1 MVDAYVPYLTD
12 LRTPKCYGQ
21 DMREYFNYIVEL
33 LNYNLFILGEA
44 KITPLSILYLIL
56 LTLGL
61 VYLSGKLKDVLLAQ
75 ILDRTSMGRGAR
87 QAIGTIVRYVV
98 LFIGFIIILQ
108 TVGIDLTTLT
118 VIAGAIGIGIGFG
131 LQNIASNFISG
142 LIVLLER
149 PIQVGDRIE
158 ANKVNGEVM
167 AIGPRSTRI
176 RTNDNVTVIIPNSKL
191 VSENVVNWSYKNDTV
206 RVRIPVLVDH
216 DSDVELVTNLLKEAA
231 NEHADVESSPPVSVG
246 FIKFD
251 SDGLHFELRA
261 WSKVRFHRPG
271 GLQSDLNY
279 TILAKFREHNIVI
292 PRGENSSGSVP
303 KPTGQYAADDE
314 VGNADTAH

>member
-1 MVDAYVPYLTD
+1 
-12 LRTPKCYGQ
+12 
-21 DMREYFNYIVEL
+21 MREYFRYIIDL
-33 LNYNLFILGEA
+33 LNYNLFALGDA

-61 VYLSGKLKDVLLAQ
+61 VYLSGKLKDLLVAQ
-75 ILDRTSMGRGAR
+75 ILDRTSMARGAR
-87 QAIGTIVRYVV
+87 QAIGTIARYLV

-118 VIAGAIGIGIGFG
+118 VIAGAVGIGIGFG

-176 RTNDNVTVIIPNSKL
+176 KTNDNVTVIIPNSKL

-206 RVRIPVLVDH
+206 RVRIPVIVDH
-216 DSDVELVTNLLKEAA
+216 DSNVDLVTRLLKEAA
-231 NEHADVESSPPVSVG
+231 NEHLDVAAEPPVTVG
-246 FIKFD
+246 FLKFNE
-251 SDGLHFELRA
+251 DGLFFELRA
-261 WSKVRFHRPG
+261 WSRVRFHKPG
-271 GLQSDLNY
+271 VLQSDLNY
-279 TILAKFREHNIVI
+279 TILAKFREHGIVA
-292 PRGENSSGSVP
+292 PRSDRISVHKAEADSGFVGETDFSES
-303 KPTGQYAADDE
+303 AD
-314 VGNADTAH
+314 GPSH

>member
-1 MVDAYVPYLTD
+1 
-12 LRTPKCYGQ
+12 
-21 DMREYFNYIVEL
+21 MREYFNSVVDV
-33 LNYNLFILGEA
+33 LNYNLFALGNA

-56 LTLGL
+56 LTVGL
-61 VYLSGKLKDVLLAQ
+61 VYLSGKLRNLLVAQ
-75 ILDRTSMGRGAR
+75 ILDRTSMARGAR
-87 QAIGTIVRYVV
+87 QAIGTIARYLI

-108 TVGIDLTTLT
+108 TVGIDLTTLN
-118 VIAGAIGIGIGFG
+118 VIAGAVGIGIGFG

-206 RVRIPVLVDH
+206 RVRVPVTVDT
-216 DSDVELVTNLLKEAA
+216 DSDAELVTRLLIDAA
-231 NEHADVESSPPVSVG
+231 NENEDVATDPPPSVG

-251 SDGLHFELRA
+251 EDGLHFELRV
-261 WSKVRFHRPG
+261 WSRARFHRPG
-271 GLQSDLNY
+271 ALRSELNY
-279 TILAKFREHNIVI
+279 AILANLRENNVVI
-292 PRGENSSGSVP
+292 PRSSDNQDRKEKRDRFDLDQDTERS
-303 KPTGQYAADDE
+303 DDSP
-314 VGNADTAH
+314 AH

>member
-1 MVDAYVPYLTD
+1 M
-12 LRTPKCYGQ
+12 
-21 DMREYFNYIVEL
+21 

-61 VYLSGKLKDVLLAQ
+61 VYLSGKLKDLLLAQ

-87 QAIGTIVRYVV
+87 QAIGTIVRYLV

-176 RTNDNVTVIIPNSKL
+176 KTNDNVTVIIPNSKL

-271 GLQSDLNY
+271 GLQS
-279 TILAKFREHNIVI
+279 
-292 PRGENSSGSVP
+292 
-303 KPTGQYAADDE
+303 
-314 VGNADTAH
+314 